1 MWLSQSITQI
11 PTNQFFFVQFLS
23 LSLNLQLYIK
33 RRIKLN
39 SQQTI
44 QSIIQYLFCIN
55 VDYLHNTSTDK
66 ENLVFK
72 RQVFLYLVF
81 VVNLRF
87 PQLCSNFLSS
97 SWWPAWKH
105 LDKIKK
111 ISVSLKEQEVWMSFC
126 TIWGAN
132 WRSVRESRVKNRAK
146 LAPDWFSLVNNGMF
160 RHCVS

>member
-1 MWLSQSITQI
+1 MTIPIDNSDSDKSVFRCSIS
-11 PTNQFFFVQFLS
+11 FFIIGFTVIYQKDKTKFTA
-23 LSLNLQLYIK
+23 N
-33 RRIKLN
+33 N
-39 SQQTI
+39 SQL
-44 QSIIQYLFCIN
+44 YLFCIN

-111 ISVSLKEQEVWMSFC
+111 ISVSLKEQEIWMSFS
-126 TIWGAN
+126 TNWGAN

>member
-1 MWLSQSITQI
+1 MWQSQSITQI
-11 PTNQFFFVQFLS
+11 PTNQFFVVQFLS

-44 QSIIQYLFCIN
+44 QSIIFILHQRRLF
-55 VDYLHNTSTDK
+55 TSRRDK
-66 ENLVFK
+66 ENLIFK

-111 ISVSLKEQEVWMSFC
+111 ISVSLKEQKVWMSFS
-126 TIWGAN
+126 TNWDAN